1 MRWLQ
6 QATRKKVIFTDTW
19 IHQYSNTP
27 TWSEIGHVH
36 VHISLCFLDLVF
48 LWPCIDS
55 KSEDKPATSTL
66 LATAREARGTRTS
79 RHGWWWEAW
88 DSQVDTSEM
97 YSRSL
102 GQIIPMSYSQICVDF
117 HTQVTVLQI
126 KKMIQE
132 FVCIFHDIVCM
143 HIIARFTHIYGYI
156 YIYYIRICAYNSIHF
171 RFCFSVAAPKAALF
185 FQGRRERPMPISLE
199 QSTVSDLR
207 WSVQSICGLSPARMR
222 YGIKKAVDAP
232 VESRWYV
239 FVFSIY

>member
-27 TWSEIGHVH
+27 TWSGIWHVH

-156 YIYYIRICAYNSIHF
+156 YIYTYMCILQYTYL
-171 RFCFSVAAPKAALF
+171 VLL
-185 FQGRRERPMPISLE
+185 QRRC
-199 QSTVSDLR
+199 T
-207 WSVQSICGLSPARMR
+207 
-222 YGIKKAVDAP
+222 
-232 VESRWYV
+232 
-239 FVFSIY
+239 